1 MNFEDELKRVFDIDI
16 WQLKPQFSQ
25 EKDIHAEVLDTEM
38 LDTVDIKT
46 KVEANIG
53 ITNELAYCNDIV
65 SDKVIN
71 LFINKSF
78 NLNFLK
84 NIIDNLFYRSK
95 VTAYYSSLGDSGS
108 VDEKGALVINQNN
121 FISQEH
127 SFLSVESK
135 KHILEKL
142 YQYADFKTYL

>member
-25 EKDIHAEVLDTEM
+25 EKDIHAEVLDTEI
-38 LDTVDIKT
+38 LDAVDIKT
-46 KVEANIG
+46 KVEGNIG
-53 ITNELAYCNDIV
+53 ITNELAYCNDIA

-71 LFINKSF
+71 LFIDKSF
-78 NLNFLK
+78 NLTFLK

-95 VTAYYSSLGDSGS
+95 VSAYYSSLEDSGS
-108 VDEKGALVINQNN
+108 IDEKGALVIYQNN

-127 SFLSVESK
+127 RFLSVENK
-135 KHILEKL
+135 KHILAKL
-142 YQYADFKTYL
+142 YQYADFKTY